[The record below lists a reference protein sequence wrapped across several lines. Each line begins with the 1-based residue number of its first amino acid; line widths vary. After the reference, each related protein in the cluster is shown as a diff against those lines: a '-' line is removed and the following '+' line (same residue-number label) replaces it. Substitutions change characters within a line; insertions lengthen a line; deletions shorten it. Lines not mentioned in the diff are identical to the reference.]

1 MLPYRPTFLAVLHV
15 TLGGKERERG
25 GGKRRW
31 EGGAK
36 ECQWKYLSL
45 EQFDEHSRRLY
56 TCGCMA
62 VETVTII
69 FWHQLVNILTYVLGL
84 LVSRQSSVDVEQLQ
98 LSWWSA
104 FSWVFTI
111 YYRQLYCTLAKRI
124 MSSSLCSN
132 LRQRQ
137 TGVLALRIRL
147 TTTNVETAHGKRQTI
162 YSAVTR
168 SNWCNNLCLFLLHK
182 TVTQ

>member
-1 MLPYRPTFLAVLHV
+1 VGRRE
-15 TLGGKERERG
+15 KEV
-25 GGKRRW
+25 
-31 EGGAK
+31 EGSEGEKGELRNVSENTWA
-36 ECQWKYLSL
+36 LSNSTSTQDDCIL
-45 EQFDEHSRRLY
+45 V
-56 TCGCMA
+56 A